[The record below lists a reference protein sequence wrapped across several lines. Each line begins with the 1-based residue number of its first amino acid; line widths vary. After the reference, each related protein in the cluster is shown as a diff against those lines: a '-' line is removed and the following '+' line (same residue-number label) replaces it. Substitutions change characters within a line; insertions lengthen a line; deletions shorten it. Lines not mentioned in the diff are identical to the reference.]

1 MHLVF
6 KSVTE
11 NTDIIMVIFNLEM
24 THPKI
29 LNEEIWFLLLSR
41 LSEVQGKQLWGTT
54 QLSMTVWID
63 TLKLF
68 LNKLPMGIMY
78 GQF

>member
-1 MHLVF
+1 
-6 KSVTE
+6 
-11 NTDIIMVIFNLEM
+11 MVIFNLEM